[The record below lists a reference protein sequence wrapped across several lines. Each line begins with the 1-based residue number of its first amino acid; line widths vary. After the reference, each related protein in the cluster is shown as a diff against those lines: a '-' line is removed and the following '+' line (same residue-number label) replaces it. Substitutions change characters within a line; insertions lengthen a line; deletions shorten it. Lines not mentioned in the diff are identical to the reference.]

1 MRVAAYH
8 FTVLSLS
15 ADGVARRPMRLR
27 PGARVAVVA
36 PSSGLLAP
44 SALDRGVRVL
54 ERMGLQVVV
63 GSAVR
68 EVRGYLAGEDSRRAE
83 DLLWALSD
91 ESIDAV
97 WCARGGYGAQRTVA
111 ALGDDAL
118 GGLAALD
125 PKAFVGFSDIT
136 VLHALISRRL
146 GWVSFYGPGVSKLG
160 RANDYTLD
168 GVHAALFAGTPFKV
182 APRPGDDWV
191 TTLVPGQ
198 ADGILAGG
206 VLPRLADL
214 AGTPLQVN
222 FAGKV
227 CFFEDVSESVMG
239 VDEHLT
245 QMIAA
250 GCFEGCAGIA
260 IGDHIDVNP
269 RGEASLGLEQVFAD
283 LLIPLGIPCCF
294 YLPIGH
300 GPHQATLPIGAV
312 VHFDAGTGA
321 LEVLEPAV
329 V

>member
-1 MRVAAYH
+1 M
-8 FTVLSLS
+8 
-15 ADGVARRPMRLR
+15 
-27 PGARVAVVA
+27 
-36 PSSGLLAP
+36 
-44 SALDRGVRVL
+44 
-54 ERMGLQVVV
+54 
-63 GSAVR
+63 
-68 EVRGYLAGEDSRRAE
+68 
-83 DLLWALSD
+83 
-91 ESIDAV
+91 

-118 GGLAALD
+118 DGLAALN

-160 RANDYTLD
+160 RANDYTLA

-182 APRPGDDWV
+182 APRPDDDWV

-260 IGDHIDVNP
+260 IGNHVDVNP

-300 GPHQATLPIGAV
+300 GTHQATLPIGAAA
-312 VHFDAGTGA
+312 HFDADTGA

>member
-1 MRVAAYH
+1 MLQPAELPAAQR
-8 FTVLSLS
+8 
-15 ADGVARRPMRLR
+15 ARRLR
-27 PGARVAVVA
+27 PGSRVAVVA

-54 ERMGLQVVV
+54 EQMGLEVVV
-63 GSAVR
+63 GAAVR
-68 EVRGYLAGEDSRRAE
+68 EVRGYLAGNDHRRAE

-111 ALGDDAL
+111 ALGADAL
-118 GGLAALD
+118 DGVANSD

-136 VLHALISRRL
+136 VIHALISHRL

-160 RANDYTLD
+160 RANDYTLQ
-168 GVHAALFAGTPFKV
+168 GVRTALFEATPFKV
-182 APRPGDDWV
+182 APRPDDDWV

-198 ADGILAGG
+198 AAGILAGG
-206 VLPRLADL
+206 VLPRLASL
-214 AGTPLQVN
+214 VGTPLQVN
-222 FAGKV
+222 FAGKI

-239 VDEHLT
+239 VDEHLS
-245 QMIAA
+245 QLIAA

-260 IGDHIDVNP
+260 IGDHVDVNP
-269 RGEASLGLEQVFAD
+269 RGETSLGLEQVFAD
-283 LLIPLGIPCCF
+283 LLAPLGMPCCF

-300 GPHQATLPIGAV
+300 GTHQATLPIGAA
-312 VHFDAGTGA
+312 VHFDADKGT
-321 LEVLEPAV
+321 LQVLDPAV